1 MEERAMQS
9 ETQQTAKSISRR
21 IEYGGERLWR
31 FTDFEGLPSAAVA
44 QTLSRLA
51 RAGKLQRLSKGI
63 YYRPR
68 QTSFGKSMAS
78 PAALQKL
85 LPKGRAFPS
94 GISAANLLGF
104 TTQMPKQKEIAT
116 SAGSLPR
123 KLVGENTIIHTRRPA
138 HWENLTDEEAAWLDF
153 LRNAGKTSEL
163 SPEETAKKASTLLK
177 EKGRFE
183 RLLKI
188 AISEPPRSRAIL
200 GALGEEMGKKPAMLA
215 KLHDS
220 LNPLS
225 RYDFGQF
232 AGLSTAHNW
241 YAKKK

>member
-1 MEERAMQS
+1 MQT

-21 IEYGGERLWR
+21 IEHGGERLWR
-31 FTDFEGLPSAAVA
+31 FEDFAGFPPTAIA

-51 RAGKLQRLSKGI
+51 RSGKLQRLSKGI

-123 KLVGENTIIHTRRPA
+123 KLVGADTIIHTRRPA
-138 HWENLTDEEAAWLDF
+138 HWDKLTDEEAAWLDF

-163 SPEETAKKASTLLK
+163 SPEETANKAIALLK

-200 GALGEEMGKKPAMLA
+200 GALGDEMGKKPAMLN
-215 KLHDS
+215 KLRDS

-225 RYDFGQF
+225 RYDFGLF
-232 AGLSTAHNW
+232 ATVSAARSW

>member
-1 MEERAMQS
+1 MQT
-9 ETQQTAKSISRR
+9 ETQQTTKTISRR
-21 IEYGGERLWR
+21 IERGGERLWR
-31 FTDFEGLPSAAVA
+31 FEDFEGLPPNAIA
-44 QTLSRLA
+44 QALSRLTK
-51 RAGKLQRLSKGI
+51 AGKLQRLSKGI

-68 QTSFGKSMAS
+68 QTSFGAS
-78 PAALQKL
+78 RANPAKLQKL

-123 KLVGENTIIHTRRPA
+123 KLIGEDAIIHTRRPA
-138 HWENLTDEEAAWLDF
+138 YWDKLTDEQAAWLDF

-163 SPEETAKKASTLLK
+163 LPEETIRKTISLLGDKKCF
-177 EKGRFE
+177 EK
-183 RLLKI
+183 LLKI
-188 AISEPPRSRAIL
+188 ATSEPPRSRAIL
-200 GALGEEMGKKPAMLA
+200 GALGERMGKEPAMLS
-215 KLHDS
+215 KLRDS

-232 AGLSTAHNW
+232 AWLSTAHNW

>member
-1 MEERAMQS
+1 MQI
-9 ETQQTAKSISRR
+9 ETQQTTKAISRR
-21 IEYGGERLWR
+21 IEHGGERLWR
-31 FTDFEGLPSAAVA
+31 FEDFEDFSPAAIA

-68 QTSFGKSMAS
+68 QTSFGESMAS

-104 TTQMPKQKEIAT
+104 TTQIPKQKEIAT

-123 KLVGENTIIHTRRPA
+123 KLVGADTIIHTRRPA

-163 SPEETAKKASTLLK
+163 LPEDTANKTIALLK

-200 GALGEEMGKKPAMLA
+200 GALGDEMGKKPAMLA
-215 KLHDS
+215 KLRDS

-232 AGLSTAHNW
+232 AGLSTAHDW

>member
-1 MEERAMQS
+1 MQT
-9 ETQQTAKSISRR
+9 ETRQTAKSISRR
-21 IEYGGERLWR
+21 IEHGGERLWR
-31 FTDFEGLPSAAVA
+31 FEDFDGLPPAAIA

-123 KLVGENTIIHTRRPA
+123 KLVGADTIIHTRRPA
-138 HWENLTDEEAAWLDF
+138 HWDKLTDEEAAWLDF

-163 SPEETAKKASTLLK
+163 SPEETTNRTIALLK

-200 GALGEEMGKKPAMLA
+200 GALGDEMGKKPAMLA
-215 KLHDS
+215 KLRDS
-220 LNPLS
+220 LNPFS

>member
-1 MEERAMQS
+1 MQTA
-9 ETQQTAKSISRR
+9 TQQTTKSISRR
-21 IEYGGERLWR
+21 IEHGGERLWR
-31 FTDFEGLPSAAVA
+31 FEDFEGLPPAAIA

-123 KLVGENTIIHTRRPA
+123 KLVGADTIIHTRRPA
-138 HWENLTDEEAAWLDF
+138 HWDKLTDEEAAWLDF

-163 SPEETAKKASTLLK
+163 SSEETTNRTIALLK

-183 RLLKI
+183 RLLNI

-200 GALGEEMGKKPAMLA
+200 GALGDEMGKKPAMLA
-215 KLHDS
+215 KLRDS

-232 AGLSTAHNW
+232 AWLSTAHNW

>member
-1 MEERAMQS
+1 MQS
-9 ETQQTAKSISRR
+9 DTQQTTKTISRR
-21 IEYGGERLWR
+21 IERGGERLWR
-31 FTDFEGLPSAAVA
+31 FEDFEGLPPTAIA
-44 QTLSRLA
+44 QALSRLA
-51 RAGKLQRLSKGI
+51 RSGKLQRLSKGI

-68 QTSFGKSMAS
+68 QTSFGAS
-78 PAALQKL
+78 RANPAKLQKL

-123 KLVGENTIIHTRRPA
+123 KLIGADTIIHTRRPA
-138 HWENLTDEEAAWLDF
+138 HWESLTDEEAAWLDF
-153 LRNAGKTSEL
+153 LRNAGKASEL
-163 SPEETAKKASTLLK
+163 SLKETANRAIALLK

-188 AISEPPRSRAIL
+188 AIYEPSRSRAIL
-200 GALGEEMGKKPAMLA
+200 GALGDEMGKKPAMLA
-215 KLHDS
+215 KLRDS

-225 RYDFGQF
+225 RYYFGQF

>member
-1 MEERAMQS
+1 MQS
-9 ETQQTAKSISRR
+9 ETQQTAKSISRL
-21 IEYGGERLWR
+21 IERGGERLWR
-31 FTDFEGLPSAAVA
+31 FADFEGFPSAAIA

-63 YYRPR
+63 YYRSR
-68 QTSFGKSMAS
+68 QTPFGKSMAN

-123 KLVGENTIIHTRRPA
+123 KLVGADTIIHTRRPA
-138 HWENLTDEEAAWLDF
+138 HWDKLTDEEAAWLDF
-153 LRNAGKTSEL
+153 LRNTGKTSEL
-163 SPEETAKKASTLLK
+163 SPEETANRTIILLK

-200 GALGEEMGKKPAMLA
+200 GALGDEMGKKPAMLA
-215 KLHDS
+215 KLRDS

>member
-1 MEERAMQS
+1 MQT
-9 ETQQTAKSISRR
+9 EGRQTAKIISRR
-21 IEYGGERLWR
+21 IENGGERLWR
-31 FTDFEGLPSAAVA
+31 FADFEGFPPDAIA

-63 YYRPR
+63 YYRSR
-68 QTSFGKSMAS
+68 QTPFGKSMAN
-78 PAALQKL
+78 PATLQKL

-94 GISAANLLGF
+94 GLSAANFLGF

-123 KLVGENTIIHTRRPA
+123 KLIGEDTIIHTRRPA
-138 HWENLTDEEAAWLDF
+138 HWDKLTDEEAAWLDF
-153 LRNAGKTSEL
+153 LRNAGNTSEL
-163 SPEETAKKASTLLK
+163 PPEETANRTIALLK

-188 AISEPPRSRAIL
+188 AIFEPPRSRAIL
-200 GALGEEMGKKPAMLA
+200 GALGEEMGKKPAMLS
-215 KLHDS
+215 KLRDS

-232 AGLSTAHNW
+232 TALSTARNW

>member
-1 MEERAMQS
+1 MQI

-21 IEYGGERLWR
+21 IEHGGERLWR
-31 FTDFEGLPSAAVA
+31 FEDFEGLPPTAIA

-78 PAALQKL
+78 PTALQKL

-123 KLVGENTIIHTRRPA
+123 KLIGADTIVHTRRPA
-138 HWENLTDEEAAWLDF
+138 HWDKLTDEEAAWLDF
-153 LRNAGKTSEL
+153 LRNGGKTSEM
-163 SPEETAKKASTLLK
+163 SPEETANKTMVLLK

-200 GALGEEMGKKPAMLA
+200 GALGEKMSKKPVMLA
-215 KLHDS
+215 KLRDS

>member
-1 MEERAMQS
+1 MQT
-9 ETQQTAKSISRR
+9 ETRQTTRNISRR
-21 IEYGGERLWR
+21 IELGGERLWR
-31 FTDFEGLPSAAVA
+31 FEDFEGLPPAAVA

-78 PAALQKL
+78 PVALQKL

-123 KLVGENTIIHTRRPA
+123 KLIGADTIVHTRRPA
-138 HWENLTDEEAAWLDF
+138 HWDKLTDEEAAWLDF

-163 SPEETAKKASTLLK
+163 SPEETANKTIALLK
-177 EKGRFE
+177 AKDRFE

-200 GALGEEMGKKPAMLA
+200 GALGDEMGKKPAMLA
-215 KLHDS
+215 KLRDS

>member
-1 MEERAMQS
+1 MQT
-9 ETQQTAKSISRR
+9 ETQQTAKSIARR
-21 IEYGGERLWR
+21 IERGGERLWR
-31 FTDFEGLPSAAVA
+31 FEDFDGLPPAAIA

-63 YYRPR
+63 YYRSR

-104 TTQMPKQKEIAT
+104 TTQMPKQKEVAT

-123 KLVGENTIIHTRRPA
+123 KLIGADTIVHTRRPA
-138 HWENLTDEEAAWLDF
+138 HWDKLTDEEAAWLDF

-163 SPEETAKKASTLLK
+163 SPEETANKTIALLK
-177 EKGRFE
+177 EKDRFE

-188 AISEPPRSRAIL
+188 ALSEPPRSRAIL
-200 GALGEEMGKKPAMLA
+200 GALGDEMGKKPAMLA
-215 KLHDS
+215 KLRDS

>member
-1 MEERAMQS
+1 MQT

-21 IEYGGERLWR
+21 IENGGERLWR
-31 FTDFEGLPSAAVA
+31 FEDFEGLPPAAIA

-63 YYRPR
+63 YYRSR

-123 KLVGENTIIHTRRPA
+123 KLVGADTIIHTRRPA

-153 LRNAGKTSEL
+153 LRNAGKASEL
-163 SPEETAKKASTLLK
+163 PPQETANKTIALLK

-215 KLHDS
+215 KLRDS

-232 AGLSTAHNW
+232 AGLSTAQYW